1 MRSFFLA
8 AIGCLMLAGCTSSGQ
23 PGFFGQS
30 CTVGVL
36 LAGCP
41 EGAEIETVKPGVYS
55 IAIASPFGRGVDN
68 YGLQQGILEA
78 QSYCEYLGQK
88 VYITSD
94 GTQPVAGQEAEI
106 ANIIFQC
113 LPPNDKRLSNPKAK
127 SDGYV
132 TYAPS

>member
-1 MRSFFLA
+1 MRSLLLA
-8 AIGCLMLAGCTSSGQ
+8 VFGCLMLAGCTSSGQ

-30 CTVGVL
+30 CALGVL
-36 LAGCP
+36 IAGCP

-55 IAIASPFGRGVDN
+55 IAIASPFGQGVDN

-88 VYITSD
+88 VYITAD
-94 GTQPVAGQEAEI
+94 GTKPLVNSTSQI
-106 ANIIFQC
+106 ANIVFQC
-113 LPPNDKRLSNPKAK
+113 LPPNDKRLNDPKAK

>member
-1 MRSFFLA
+1 MRSLFLA
-8 AIGCLMLAGCTSSGQ
+8 VLGCLMLAGCTSSGQ

-55 IAIASPFGRGVDN
+55 IAIASPFGKGVDN
-68 YGLQQGILEA
+68 YGLQQGLLEA
-78 QSYCEYLGQK
+78 QSYCDYLGQK

-94 GTQPVAGQEAEI
+94 GTKPVAGQDAEI

-113 LPPNDKRLSNPKAK
+113 LQPNDKRLNDPKAK
-127 SDGYV
+127 SDGYI